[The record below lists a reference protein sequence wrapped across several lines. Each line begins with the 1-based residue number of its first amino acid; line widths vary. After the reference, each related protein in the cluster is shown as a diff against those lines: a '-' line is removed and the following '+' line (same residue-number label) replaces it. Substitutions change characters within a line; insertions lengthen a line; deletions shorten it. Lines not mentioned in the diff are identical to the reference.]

1 MTLKEKTVLTNIQV
15 ANSALYDINVDP
27 ITGFGDPSKEARV
40 VSTKF
45 QSVLDEVM
53 STNPWNC
60 NREVS
65 LLNYADCQDMLG
77 WQYAYTIPND
87 CLYVRAIAP
96 LSDITQLTPETIR
109 RFSEYSMNQLSSQL
123 YMKKGNIIYANEPYI
138 LLVYSKS
145 IKDCSELPT
154 YITKAIIKCLA
165 AEIAYPLTQ
174 DRQIRADQI
183 GLYDAALKSARAANA
198 REENVYTP
206 VSSLI
211 TSREG

>member
-1 MTLKEKTVLTNIQV
+1 MQTNLDV

-27 ITGFGDPSKEARV
+27 ITGFDDPSKEARV
-40 VSTKF
+40 VKAKF

-53 STNPWNC
+53 SVNPWNC
-60 NREVS
+60 NREIV
-65 LLNYADCQDMLG
+65 LMNYAESEELFG
-77 WQYAYTIPND
+77 WKYCYTIPNN

-96 LSDITQLTPETIR
+96 LSDISELTPETIR
-109 RFSEYSMNQLSSQL
+109 RFSEYSMNQVTSQL
-123 YMKKGNIIYANEPYI
+123 YMKKGNRIYANDPYV

-145 IKDCSELPT
+145 IKDCSELPA
-154 YITKAIIKCLA
+154 YIAKAVAKCLA

-174 DRQIRADQI
+174 DRQIRADHI
-183 GLYDAALKSARAANA
+183 GLYDAALKTARAANA

-206 VSSLI
+206 ISSLI

>member
-1 MTLKEKTVLTNIQV
+1 MQTNLDV

-27 ITGFGDPSKEARV
+27 ITGFDDPSKESRV
-40 VSTKF
+40 VKAKF

-53 STNPWNC
+53 SVNPWNC
-60 NREVS
+60 NREIV
-65 LLNYADCQDMLG
+65 LMNYAESEELFG
-77 WQYAYTIPND
+77 WKYCYTIPNN

-96 LSDITQLTPETIR
+96 LSDISELTPETIR
-109 RFSEYSMNQLSSQL
+109 RFSEYSMNQVTSQL
-123 YMKKGNIIYANEPYI
+123 YMKKGNRIYANDPYV

-145 IKDCSELPT
+145 IKDCSELPA
-154 YITKAIIKCLA
+154 YIAKAVAKCLA

-174 DRQIRADQI
+174 DRQIRADHI
-183 GLYDAALKSARAANA
+183 GLYDAALKTARAANA

-206 VSSLI
+206 ISSLI